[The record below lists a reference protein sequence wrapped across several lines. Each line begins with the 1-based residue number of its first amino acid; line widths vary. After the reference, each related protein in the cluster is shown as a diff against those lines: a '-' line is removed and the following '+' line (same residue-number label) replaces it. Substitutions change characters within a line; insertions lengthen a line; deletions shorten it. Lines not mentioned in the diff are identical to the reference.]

1 MRFRTRKLIY
11 VWSIF
16 IGASGGPLF
25 LVCFSGIF
33 HYPIFVG
40 LARFITFLSTPVL
53 YLLAN
58 ILDTNS
64 IPLAIFLLIP
74 YWAILGMGIAC
85 GSVWLY
91 FFISSKCKT
100 TTNSSGKNIPVDV

>member
-1 MRFRTRKLIY
+1 LIY
-11 VWSIF
+11 VWSLF
-16 IGASGGPLF
+16 IGAIGGPLF

-40 LARFITFLSTPVL
+40 LARFIRFLSTPVL

-58 ILDTNS
+58 VLDTNS
-64 IPLAIFLLIP
+64 IPVAILLLIQ

-85 GSVWLY
+85 GFAWLY
-91 FFISSKCKT
+91 FFISRKYRT
-100 TTNSSGKNIPVDV
+100 LGRNTAD

>member
-1 MRFRTRKLIY
+1 MIY
-11 VWSIF
+11 VLSIF
-16 IGASGGPLF
+16 IGAIGGPLF

-40 LARFITFLSTPVL
+40 LAKFIAFLSAPVF

-64 IPLAIFLLIP
+64 IPLAILLLIQ

-85 GSVWLY
+85 GFVWLY
-91 FFISSKCKT
+91 FFISRKYKT
-100 TTNSSGKNIPVDV
+100 LGRNTAD